1 MACSMVGLPPPPSL
15 ISDMLNTSGE
25 LVRSYML
32 EMSAKEGDLL
42 EYIRIEISEAL
53 KDLSL
58 AALGRDFTE
67 P

>member
-1 MACSMVGLPPPPSL
+1 MACSMVGLPHSL

-32 EMSAKEGDLL
+32 EISTKEGDLF

-58 AALGRDFTE
+58 AVLGRAFVD